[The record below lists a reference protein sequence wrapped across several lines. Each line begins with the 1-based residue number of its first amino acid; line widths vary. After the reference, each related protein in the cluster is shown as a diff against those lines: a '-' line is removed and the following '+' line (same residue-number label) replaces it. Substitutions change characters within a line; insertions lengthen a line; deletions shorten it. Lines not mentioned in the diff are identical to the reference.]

1 MSTYIL
7 LVVYREVELSF
18 RGSMCHLVEWIIIC
32 CLSCFLMASGLPFES
47 TLTKWVR
54 LANAT
59 ALGCEGN
66 MLWLSCAGQEEGL
79 KINSAFWGRDDLK
92 TCIPDKPSQQLK
104 FCPPTDPLYPLTKLR
119 SACEKQPF
127 CNVPVSDAFFEKP
140 LCPGVAKY
148 LKVVYDCR
156 MMSGMGAR

>member
-1 MSTYIL
+1 
-7 LVVYREVELSF
+7 
-18 RGSMCHLVEWIIIC
+18 
-32 CLSCFLMASGLPFES
+32 MAFGLPFES
-47 TLTKWVR
+47 NLTKWVR

-66 MLWLSCAGQEEGL
+66 MLSLSCAGEEEGL

-92 TCIPDKPSQQLK
+92 TCLPDKPSNQLK
-104 FCPPTDPLYPLTKLR
+104 FCPPTDQLRLAVTEKLR
-119 SACEKQPF
+119 SVCEKRPF
-127 CNVPVSDAFFEKP
+127 CSIPVSEAFFEKS
-140 LCPGVAKY
+140 LCPAVPKF